1 MLRIEDVRLT
11 YPSGH
16 RRVEA
21 LAGVSF
27 TVARGSFYTLLGPS
41 GCGKTSMLRC
51 IAGLETPTAGTIEIA
66 GTVVFS
72 SGSRTVV
79 PPYLRQIGMVFQSYA
94 IWPHMTVFENVAF
107 PLRHGQRKLPD
118 GLVKD
123 RVMRVLELVGLAS
136 YADRPAPL
144 LSGGQQQRV
153 ALARALAR
161 EPAVLLLDEPLS
173 NLDTKLRESMRY
185 HIKDLVRRLDITTL
199 YVTHDQ
205 LEALTM
211 SDVVGLMREGR
222 IVQEGPPRAVYLNP
236 GDAFVAN
243 FLGRTNFLA
252 GRVRR
257 SAGDDGQ
264 GWVETEWG
272 RMASALPAWATDGCR
287 VLVGFRPECTSLSKV
302 QPPDPCNVLQ
312 GTVATSAFAG
322 QTVEYKIDLGGQLI
336 DACGEP
342 VSMHAPGSPVF
353 VGVAPDRCYVL
364 SPEPVDPTE
373 PRPGMA

>member
-1 MLRIEDVRLT
+1 MLRIDGVRLT
-11 YPSGH
+11 YPSSH
-16 RRVEA
+16 QPAEA

-51 IAGLETPTAGTIEIA
+51 IAGLETPTAGTIEIG

-72 SGSRTVV
+72 SGSRTAL
-79 PPYLRQIGMVFQSYA
+79 PPYLRPIGMVFQSYA

-107 PLRHGQRKLPD
+107 PLRHGQRKTAEGVVRD
-118 GLVKD
+118 K
-123 RVMRVLELVGLAS
+123 VMRVLELVGLAP

-185 HIKDLVRRLDITTL
+185 HIKDLVGRLDITTL

-211 SDVVGLMREGR
+211 SDVVGLMRDGR
-222 IVQEGPPRAVYLNP
+222 IVQEGPPRTVYLNP

-257 SAGDDGQ
+257 DAGDG
-264 GWVETEWG
+264 GHAWIETEWG
-272 RMASALPAWATDGCR
+272 RMASVLPPWATDGCR
-287 VLVGFRPECTSLSKV
+287 VLLGFRPECTSLSKA
-302 QPPDPCNVLQ
+302 QPPAPCNVLR
-312 GTVATSAFAG
+312 GTVASSAFAG
-322 QTVEYKIDLGGQLI
+322 QTVEYKVDVGGQLI

-342 VSMHAPGSPVF
+342 VSMHATGSPVF

-364 SPEPVDPTE
+364 SPEPVE
-373 PRPGMA
+373 PSEQRPGMA